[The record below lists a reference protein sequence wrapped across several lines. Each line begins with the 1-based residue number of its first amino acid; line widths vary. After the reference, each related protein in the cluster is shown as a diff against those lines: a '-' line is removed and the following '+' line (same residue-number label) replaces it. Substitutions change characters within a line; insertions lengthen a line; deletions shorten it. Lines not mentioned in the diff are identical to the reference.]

1 MFLQGKIKSTF
12 IFLLLFQFCFAD
24 ETIILQRDSLK
35 LIKAKKIGLGVFC
48 GGLTAGSL
56 VYLNQAWY
64 SQYNS
69 GKFHYFDDSN
79 EWLQMDKAGHF
90 LSTFQISNL
99 TMKAFK
105 WAGYNTKQK
114 LFIGG
119 TLGFGY
125 MTAIEIMDGYST
137 GWGFSWA
144 DMTANTLGTALAI
157 SQEAAWK
164 EQRFNL
170 KISYHQTQYAQYNP
184 ELLGKNLNEQ
194 ILKDYNGQ
202 TYWLSVSPFAFI
214 KSDKKLPKWLAVSF
228 GYGADGMIGAV
239 YNNFVIQDDQ
249 GNVKA
254 FKRERQYY
262 FSIDVDLSKIKTK
275 YKFVNAILNSLNIIK
290 IPAPTLE
297 FQHGR
302 TKLYYLYF

>member
-1 MFLQGKIKSTF
+1 MSFSNKCIKYFLIFILVSEISFGNCFSSKDSLQQTKCKK
-12 IFLLLFQFCFAD
+12 IFLL
-24 ETIILQRDSLK
+24 SS
-35 LIKAKKIGLGVFC
+35 C

-56 VYLNQAWY
+56 VYLNRVWY

-69 GKFHYFDDSN
+69 GKFHYFDDSQ

-99 TMKAFK
+99 TMKAFN
-105 WAGYNTKQK
+105 WAGFNTKQK
-114 LFIGG
+114 LWIGG
-119 TLGFGY
+119 TLGYGY

-144 DMTANTLGTALAI
+144 DMAANTLGTALAI

-170 KISYHQTQYAQYNP
+170 KISFHQTSLAQYNP
-184 ELLGKNLNEQ
+184 NLLGKDLSEQ

-202 TYWLSVSPFAFI
+202 TYWLSVSPFTFI
-214 KSDKKLPKWLAVSF
+214 KSDKKLPKWLALSF
-228 GYGADGMIGAV
+228 GYGADGMIGAN
-239 YNNFVIQDDQ
+239 YNNIAVIDNE
-249 GNVKA
+249 GNVKQ
-254 FKRERQYY
+254 FDRVRQYY
-262 FSIDVDLSKIKTK
+262 LSIDVDLSKIKTK
-275 YKFVNAILNSLNIIK
+275 SKFLNAVLNGLNIIK

-297 FQHGR
+297 MSNGKAKFH
-302 TKLYYLYF
+302 YLYF